1 MLKSIV
7 LSVFG
12 FATVTAA
19 GAEGLRLQALNE
31 TPLLMAGSERVTY
44 LDVSGREGWS
54 VGGCG
59 NVHQAE
65 LRDGSVTTAFRLTR
79 DKRIVWRLG
88 GPDRN
93 RMCVTP
99 VLQSPDRS
107 GHDRPWGALGII
119 DRAKGVKLKFADP
132 FPRDESHFL
141 AARQA
146 GRGARS
152 VTSGGWRRNETST
165 RRFPKV
171 ARFLTKKR

>member
-65 LRDGSVTTAFRLTR
+65 LRDGSVATAFRLTR

-93 RMCVTP
+93 RMCVTRREERYQRRLEAERNVYKAIP
-99 VLQSPDRS
+99 EGREVFDKEKVEGKMNSFTYCNSVKVVFGNGVLAKAF
-107 GHDRPWGALGII
+107 GAADMLAEILR
-119 DRAKGVKLKFADP
+119 RA
-132 FPRDESHFL
+132 
-141 AARQA
+141 Q
-146 GRGARS
+146 
-152 VTSGGWRRNETST
+152 
-165 RRFPKV
+165 
-171 ARFLTKKR
+171 